1 MLGYLFT
8 AAIGIWVLSRSR
20 LWKFFLNVRREIR
33 VAVRRN
39 SFAQYYVAIRIRELV
54 GLAGFLL
61 AGLYVFLSDEVS
73 YSTMHTWARVLL
85 LAIFAVIALYVLFL
99 VVDSRRLRRR
109 FNRLVNSYRNTRRR
123 ADNRPPSVRM
133 AGRR

>member
-39 SFAQYYVAIRIRELV
+39 SFTQYYVAVRIRELF

-61 AGLYVFLSDEVS
+61 AGLYVFISDDVS
-73 YSTMHTWARVLL
+73 YSGMHTWARALL
-85 LAIFAVIALYVLFL
+85 LIIYGVITLYVLFL
-99 VVDSRRLRRR
+99 IIDSRRLKRR
-109 FNRLVNSYRNTRRR
+109 FNRLVYNYRNTRRR
-123 ADNRPPSVRM
+123 AENRPPSVRM